1 MRLNKVEVRREFKHI
16 DILIIVNEPKNNFVF
31 FIENKI
37 YSPES
42 NNQLIDYENTIN
54 KEFSDKFEKF
64 YIYLIPDSNPYH
76 PESSQNWNELYYS
89 SITDILERTIDFHK
103 GILNENI
110 INVMNQY
117 LIIQKRYIQ
126 MEDNVIKDLCLN
138 IWRKHKQALNILISY
153 KDHYINELFK
163 YSQNQIESCGHFEKV
178 HKTRPFYSTKV
189 FDKLIPF
196 EGFESNFGNRFLI
209 YQLFKANNLYIELYL
224 VEGKEE
230 IRNKLFTIIAK
241 ENSPF
246 NNKSKSLREKWRMI
260 YTNMLIENTENIEE
274 NDIEQQKKDLEN
286 KLQNFF
292 EFVKKIDNYI
302 IENYK

>member
-1 MRLNKVEVRREFKHI
+1 M
-16 DILIIVNEPKNNFVF
+16 
-31 FIENKI
+31 
-37 YSPES
+37 
-42 NNQLIDYENTIN
+42 
-54 KEFSDKFEKF
+54 
-64 YIYLIPDSNPYH
+64 
-76 PESSQNWNELYYS
+76 
-89 SITDILERTIDFHK
+89 
-103 GILNENI
+103 
-110 INVMNQY
+110 
-117 LIIQKRYIQ
+117 
-126 MEDNVIKDLCLN
+126 
-138 IWRKHKQALNILISY
+138 
-153 KDHYINELFK
+153 

-260 YTNMLIENTENIEE
+260 YTNMLI
-274 NDIEQQKKDLEN
+274 
-286 KLQNFF
+286 
-292 EFVKKIDNYI
+292 DN
-302 IENYK
+302 